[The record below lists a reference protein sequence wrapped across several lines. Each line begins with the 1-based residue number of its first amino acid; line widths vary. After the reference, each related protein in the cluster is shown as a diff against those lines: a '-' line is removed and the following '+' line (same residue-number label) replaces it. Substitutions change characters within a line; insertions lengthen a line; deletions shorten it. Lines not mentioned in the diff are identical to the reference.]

1 MTMKVKPD
9 KDIMEIVNLYIL
21 DNFIEYDDLDSV
33 YSIVEKAYI
42 DGILAVLENGQSFSG
57 DNSQQQEDKSTTL

>member
-1 MTMKVKPD
+1 MKVKPD

-33 YSIVEKAYI
+33 YGIMEKAYI
-42 DGILAVLENGQSFSG
+42 DGIVAVLENGQPFSR
-57 DNSQQQEDKSTTL
+57 DNSQQQKDKDTVL

>member
-1 MTMKVKPD
+1 MKVKPD

-33 YSIVEKAYI
+33 YSIVEKGYI
-42 DGILAVLENGQSFSG
+42 DGILAVLENCQPFSV
-57 DNSQQQEDKSTTL
+57 DNSQQQEDKSML

>member
-33 YSIVEKAYI
+33 YGIMEKAYI
-42 DGILAVLENGQSFSG
+42 DGIVAVLENGQPFSR
-57 DNSQQQEDKSTTL
+57 DNSKQQKDKDTVL

>member
-9 KDIMEIVNLYIL
+9 KDIMQIVNLYIL

-42 DGILAVLENGQSFSG
+42 DGILAVLENGQPFSG
-57 DNSQQQEDKSTTL
+57 DNSKQQEDKDTVL